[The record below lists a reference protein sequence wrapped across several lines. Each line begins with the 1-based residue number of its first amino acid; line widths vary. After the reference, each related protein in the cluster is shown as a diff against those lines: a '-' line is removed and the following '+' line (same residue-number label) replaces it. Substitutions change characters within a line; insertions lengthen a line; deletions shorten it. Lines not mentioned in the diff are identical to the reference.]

1 MFETERTISMISQ
14 RAQNIVASVTGEL
27 SAKVTELKAQGKD
40 VIKLNIGEPDFR
52 PPENIAEAAV
62 AAIEEG
68 FSKYV
73 AIPGIIEL
81 RKAICAKLEKDNH
94 LVYSPKEICVST
106 GAKQA
111 VMNALMALCDP
122 GDEVIIPTPCWVSY
136 SEMVKLTGAAPV
148 FVPCKAE
155 TGFALNVD
163 DIAAAVTPHTK
174 AIIICTPNNPTGAV
188 YSEQTLRA
196 LAALAVEKDFYI
208 IADEIYEK
216 LIFGDAKHFSIA
228 SISEEVRERCVTING
243 FSKAYAIP
251 GWRLGYSAA
260 IGEVAASIKS
270 IQSHA
275 TSAANCIAQRAGVAA
290 LTGPQDSVEAM
301 RREYERRRDYAFD
314 ALKAMPGVEL
324 EMPHGAFY
332 VMMNISEYI
341 GKKLHGKLIESANDF
356 ADAFLDNQ
364 LVAVVPGNGFDA
376 PNYVRWSYATSLDNI
391 KEGISR
397 LEKFLK

>member
-1 MFETERTISMISQ
+1 MISQ

-52 PPENIAEAAV
+52 PPENIAEAAI

-94 LVYSPKEICVST
+94 LVYSPNEICVST

-174 AIIICTPNNPTGAV
+174 R
-188 YSEQTLRA
+188 S
-196 LAALAVEKDFYI
+196 
-208 IADEIYEK
+208 
-216 LIFGDAKHFSIA
+216 S
-228 SISEEVRERCVTING
+228 
-243 FSKAYAIP
+243 
-251 GWRLGYSAA
+251 
-260 IGEVAASIKS
+260 
-270 IQSHA
+270 SHA
-275 TSAANCIAQRAGVAA
+275 QQPHRRGLQRADAA
-290 LTGPQDSVEAM
+290 RA
-301 RREYERRRDYAFD
+301 R
-314 ALKAMPGVEL
+314 
-324 EMPHGAFY
+324 GA
-332 VMMNISEYI
+332 
-341 GKKLHGKLIESANDF
+341 G
-356 ADAFLDNQ
+356 
-364 LVAVVPGNGFDA
+364 
-376 PNYVRWSYATSLDNI
+376 R
-391 KEGISR
+391 
-397 LEKFLK
+397 